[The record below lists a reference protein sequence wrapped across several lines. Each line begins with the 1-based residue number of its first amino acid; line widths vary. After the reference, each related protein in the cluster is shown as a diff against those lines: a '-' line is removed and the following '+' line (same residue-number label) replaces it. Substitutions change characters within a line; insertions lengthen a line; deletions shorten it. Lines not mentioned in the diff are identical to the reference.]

1 MSQSPIDPETQRAEQ
16 QGQRGMG
23 AALEEGFAEHREVKS
38 ELMQLIGENEQLSG
52 LSPSSREL
60 LQNLLSKHFPLGN
73 YSSEQVH
80 ELKWRFWGVYEMFL
94 AMHPHPDSV
103 IQGHVRAFVHDDP
116 NARLVPLGQ
125 QERLA
130 VFQVF
135 TKAWAKLTP
144 GEDMKQQEIF
154 ATVRSESYVQRGD
167 TDDSGGILGR
177 FGG

>member
-1 MSQSPIDPETQRAEQ
+1 MSPQPVDPEAQRAEQ
-16 QGQRGMG
+16 QAQTGMG
-23 AALEEGFAEHREVKS
+23 AAMKEGFAEHREVKS

-52 LSPSSREL
+52 LSDSSKDL
-60 LQNLLSKHFPLGN
+60 LRNLLSKHFPLGN
-73 YSSEQVH
+73 YNEKQVH

-94 AMHPHPDSV
+94 AMHPAPDSV
-103 IQGHVRAFVHDDP
+103 IQGKVRAFVHDDP
-116 NARLVPLGQ
+116 DAQLRPLGQ

-167 TDDSGGILGR
+167 TDDGGGIIGR
-177 FGG
+177 FG